1 MLLFY
6 PRRPNRR
13 KDGIAGCFIR
23 ISAELHPLAC
33 LSVRKMHG
41 RSLKK
46 EVVALLLLVQ
56 DAIVLDFTA
65 QHVLVKWLQHA
76 IEQ

>member
-23 ISAELHPLAC
+23 ICTELHPLAC
-33 LSVRKMHG
+33 LSVRKMHD

-46 EVVALLLLVQ
+46 QIVALLLLIQ
-56 DAIVLDFTA
+56 DAIVLDFA
-65 QHVLVKWLQHA
+65 PQHVLVKRLQYA

>member
-33 LSVRKMHG
+33 LYVRKMHY

-46 EVVALLLLVQ
+46 QVVALLFLVQ
-56 DAIVLDFTA
+56 DAIVLHFTA
-65 QHVLVKWLQHA
+65 QNVLVKWLQHA

>member
-23 ISAELHPLAC
+23 ICTQLHPLAC
-33 LSVRKMHG
+33 LCVRKMHD

-46 EVVALLLLVQ
+46 KVVALLLLVQ

-65 QHVLVKWLQHA
+65 QHVLVEWLQYT
-76 IEQ
+76 IQQ

>member
-46 EVVALLLLVQ
+46 EVVALLLLIE
-56 DAIVLDFTA
+56 DAIVLHFAT
-65 QHVLVKWLQHA
+65 QHVLIQRFKYT